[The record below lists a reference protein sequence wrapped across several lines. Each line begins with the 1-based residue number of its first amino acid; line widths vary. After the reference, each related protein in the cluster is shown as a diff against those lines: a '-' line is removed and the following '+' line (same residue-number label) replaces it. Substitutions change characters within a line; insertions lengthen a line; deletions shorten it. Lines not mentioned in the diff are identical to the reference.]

1 MGSLKAANTYFHTNC
16 SMSQPKKAESKFSKS
31 ADLCGNKCG
40 LLSKVS
46 LLQLMRQVS
55 RRWLHYHQTSFTAA
69 VYCSCERKR
78 SFDGHWVVRCPQRTS
93 TCNLSFSSVLSMID
107 LPSIV
112 TTPQWPPQ
120 PPQLSENAKE
130 GEGEGREGG
139 REGGELT
146 ASLKIEKLNREYA
159 SKLFEAGGL
168 CQRERA
174 ASRKFRL
181 ARKSHH
187 TLRKENSRFGR
198 ASKWGPRY

>member
-112 TTPQWPPQ
+112 QTPEWLPKKTISFLKKVSRQ
-120 PPQLSENAKE
+120 A
-130 GEGEGREGG
+130 GC
-139 REGGELT
+139 ELGKVAT
-146 ASLKIEKLNREYA
+146 HPITSGTINIRFSHCSSTFTKIRKLHISNIPLAS
-159 SKLFEAGGL
+159 
-168 CQRERA
+168 
-174 ASRKFRL
+174 FRCIII
-181 ARKSHH
+181 SSTYPCHC
-187 TLRKENSRFGR
+187 G
-198 ASKWGPRY
+198 